1 MAKPNLRLVTPTTEN
16 RTVTPRRASNAQLR
30 TREHLTADEVEKLI
44 ETTKQNRQGHRD
56 ALMVLLAYRHGLRA
70 AEVVDLRWE
79 QIDFKTAILS
89 VRRVKN
95 GTPSSHPLTGR

>member
-44 ETTKQNRQGHRD
+44 EAVRQNRYGHRD
-56 ALMVLLAYRHGLRA
+56 ALMVLLAYRHGLGA
-70 AEVVDLRWE
+70 AEVVDLRSGSRW
-79 QIDFKTAILS
+79 ISKPHPCTSAGPRTARRPRIL
-89 VRRVKN
+89 
-95 GTPSSHPLTGR
+95 